1 MTNDKLPM
9 TSFNFS
15 EENLQKINDILKK
28 YPFKK
33 PAVMPVLYLAQ
44 EQNGFI
50 SDEVIKAVAEILE
63 MTPQEVL
70 GVVTFYTMY
79 HQKQMGK
86 YHIQVCTN
94 VSCMLRGGYDIFDK
108 VKEKLGIDNMQ
119 VTEDKVFSIEE
130 VECMGSCGT
139 APMIAVNED
148 YFENLTT
155 EKAVEILDSL
165 KNKN

>member
-1 MTNDKLPM
+1 MEFK
-9 TSFNFS
+9 FS
-15 EENLQKINDILKK
+15 EENLKKIDEVLKK
-28 YPFKK
+28 YPVKK
-33 PAVMPVLYLAQ
+33 PAVMPVLYIAQ
-44 EQNGFI
+44 EQNGWI
-50 SDEVIKAVAEILE
+50 SQEVIKAVSEILE
-63 MTPQEVL
+63 ITPEDVL

-94 VSCMLRGGYDIFDK
+94 VSCMLRGAYDLYDH
-108 VKEKLGIDNMQ
+108 VKEKLGIDNME
-119 VTEDKVFSIEE
+119 VTDDLQFSLEE

-148 YFENLTT
+148 YFENLDKQKVD
-155 EKAVEILDSL
+155 ELIESL

>member
-1 MTNDKLPM
+1 MTNEM
-9 TSFNFS
+9 TDFKFN
-15 EENLQKINDILKK
+15 EENLKKIDGILTK
-28 YPFKK
+28 YPLKK

-50 SDEVIKAVAEILE
+50 SNEVIKEVADILE
-63 MTPQEVL
+63 MTPEEVL

-79 HQKQMGK
+79 HQKEMGK

-94 VSCMLRGGYDIFDK
+94 VSCMLRGGYDLYDK

-119 VTEDKVFSIEE
+119 VTEDKVFSLEE

-148 YFENLTT
+148 YYENLTK
-155 EKAVEILDSL
+155 EKVAEILDSL

>member
-1 MTNDKLPM
+1 M
-9 TSFNFS
+9 SFKFT
-15 EENLQKINDILKK
+15 EDNLEKIEQEVKK
-28 YPFKK
+28 YPVPK
-33 PAVMPVLYLAQ
+33 PAVMAALYLGQ

-50 SDEVIKAVAEILE
+50 SNEVIKEVANVLSITAE
-63 MTPQEVL
+63 EVL

-94 VSCMLRGGYDIFDK
+94 VSCMLRGGYEIWDH
-108 VKEKLGIDNMQ
+108 VKNKFEIDHLG
-119 VTEDKVFSIEE
+119 VTDDQKFSLEE

-148 YFENLTT
+148 FYENLSK
-155 EKAVEILDSL
+155 EKVEEILASL
-165 KNKN
+165 GSAN

>member
-1 MTNDKLPM
+1 MEFKFND
-9 TSFNFS
+9 
-15 EENLQKINDILKK
+15 ENIGKIDGILKK
-28 YPFKK
+28 YPVKK

-50 SDEVIKAVAEILE
+50 SNEVIKEVANLLE
-63 MTPQEVL
+63 MSAEDVL

-79 HQKQMGK
+79 HQKEMGK
-86 YHIQVCTN
+86 YHVQVCTN
-94 VSCMLRGGYDIFDK
+94 VSCMLRGGYDLYEK
-108 VKEKLGIDNMQ
+108 VKEKLGIENMQ
-119 VTEDKVFSIEE
+119 VTGDKIFSLEE

-148 YFENLTT
+148 YYENLTK
-155 EKAVEILDSL
+155 EKVLEILDSL